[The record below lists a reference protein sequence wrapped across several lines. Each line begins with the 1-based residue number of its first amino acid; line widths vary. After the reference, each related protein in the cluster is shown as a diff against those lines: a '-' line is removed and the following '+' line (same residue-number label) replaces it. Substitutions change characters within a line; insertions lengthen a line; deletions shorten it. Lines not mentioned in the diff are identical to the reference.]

1 MLICENINKIYKK
14 KEYQIIGI
22 FTIAIVVLLYSYN
35 YFANTFPYSD
45 GWFVNYV
52 ELLKMEMFH
61 TEIFFIIC
69 HH

>member
-35 YFANTFPYSD
+35 YFANTFP
-45 GWFVNYV
+45 
-52 ELLKMEMFH
+52 
-61 TEIFFIIC
+61 FFRSST
-69 HH
+69 

>member
-35 YFANTFPYSD
+35 YFERGGRLNVKSSYANWKIS
-45 GWFVNYV
+45 
-52 ELLKMEMFH
+52 
-61 TEIFFIIC
+61 
-69 HH
+69 